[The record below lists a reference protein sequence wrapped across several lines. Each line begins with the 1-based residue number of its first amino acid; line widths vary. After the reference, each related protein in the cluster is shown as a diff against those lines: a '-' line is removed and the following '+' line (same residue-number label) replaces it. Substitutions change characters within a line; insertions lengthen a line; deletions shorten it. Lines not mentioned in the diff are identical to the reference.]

1 MSEENEYVDP
11 KVVWRYWHSIGPVR
25 DDNHLLKIEIGRR
38 MAARRALLGHTQQ
51 ELADRMG
58 VARSQITAW
67 ETGRNG
73 ISAEDLPWIAHH
85 LWTSVSDLLG
95 DLPAPQDILL
105 TRIASL
111 SPGDQELV
119 LRLVEALERRK

>member
-1 MSEENEYVDP
+1 MSQENKNVDLEE
-11 KVVWRYWHSIGPVR
+11 VWRSWNSIGPVR
-25 DDNHLLKIEIGRR
+25 NDNHLLKTEIGRR
-38 MAARRALLGHTQQ
+38 IAARRALLGHTQQ

-85 LWTSVSDLLG
+85 LWTGASDILG
-95 DLPAPQDILL
+95 GLPAPQDTLL

-111 SPGDQELV
+111 SQSDQELI
-119 LRLVEALERRK
+119 LRLVESLERRK